1 MREMLSPDF
10 SEPLSVEGINR
21 DHFLV
26 ALGGSLGAE
35 GAKTAL

>member
-1 MREMLSPDF
+1 MREVLSPDF

-35 GAKTAL
+35 TAL